1 MASIKSIK
9 KTAARIFPLFF
20 WPVAFFLLVGW
31 ADTWEGLKETA
42 GSIETVQAEFV
53 QEKHLEILNKPLIST
68 GSLYFKA
75 PGSLRWEYASP
86 FESVLL
92 MHKGNVA
99 RFVKGEDGFARDEGT
114 RLQAMQ
120 IVMDEISMW
129 LGGNFRDNP
138 DFEASLKPGPVI
150 VLTPKNEG
158 FAAII
163 QRIELALSQIP
174 GLIETVTIYES
185 KTSFTRLAFTNE
197 RLNQPIPDSVFEKI
211 Q

>member
-1 MASIKSIK
+1 MV
-9 KTAARIFPLFF
+9 F

-68 GSLYFKA
+68 GYLYFKA
-75 PGSLRWEYASP
+75 PESLRWEYASP

-99 RFVKGEDGFARDEGT
+99 RYVKGEDGFVRDEGT

-129 LGGNFRDNP
+129 LSGNFRDNP
-138 DFEASLKPGPVI
+138 DFEASLEPGPVI
-150 VLTPKNEG
+150 VLKPKNEG

-163 QRIELALSQIP
+163 QRIELALSQTP
-174 GLIETVTIYES
+174 GLIETVAIYES
-185 KTSFTRLAFTNE
+185 ETSFTRLKFANE
-197 RLNQPIPDSVFEKI
+197 RLNQPIQDSVFEKI